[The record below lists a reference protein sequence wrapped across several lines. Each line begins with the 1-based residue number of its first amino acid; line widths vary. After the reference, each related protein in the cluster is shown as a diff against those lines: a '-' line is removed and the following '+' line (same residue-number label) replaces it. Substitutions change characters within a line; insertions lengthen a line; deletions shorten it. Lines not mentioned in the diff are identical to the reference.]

1 MRAVEPHG
9 HDAVVGHRGVD
20 GALCKPLH
28 SDANGTCDVLILD
41 DDLEEFRAT
50 VRRRAEARIGPLVED
65 LDRTQ
70 RFSDEVWKELRDL
83 ELFALPFPAEVG
95 GSGGS
100 FLPFIVATEEVARVG
115 ATPALYP
122 GTTVQVA
129 MTILTVRI
137 RPPDRDLG
145 AAPRQR
151 RGDRRMGV
159 HGAADGFGSSA
170 ARDHRVARR

>member
-1 MRAVEPHG
+1 M
-9 HDAVVGHRGVD
+9 
-20 GALCKPLH
+20 
-28 SDANGTCDVLILD
+28 DANGTCDVLILD
-41 DDLEEFRAT
+41 DDLEEFRMT

-100 FLPFIVATEEVARVG
+100 FLPFIVATEEVARLG

-129 MTILTVRI
+129 MTILRYGSDRQIESWVPRLASGETI
-137 RPPDRDLG
+137 AAWAFTEPQTGSDPRP
-145 AAPRQR
+145 
-151 RGDRRMGV
+151 
-159 HGAADGFGSSA
+159 
-170 ARDHRVARR
+170 ARDHRIARR